1 MEVSTAVT
9 NTVDASDRA
18 YQTIRQ
24 MLEAGQRIRVVA
36 DAIRLVSNR
45 TRMLALNATIE
56 AARAGE
62 SGRGFAVVAAEVKQ
76 LSALTEDATQSIV
89 ETLDEWQTIAA
100 DIHLDT
106 STLQMAISTMNSFAR
121 TVTDALAEQSEA
133 VRAMDEQS
141 QSVIG
146 KAKSASGNM
155 SLITMS
161 LASIETAVLIVEGSS
176 TEITQSAASIS
187 QRTNELRLSAAA

>member
-1 MEVSTAVT
+1 MA
-9 NTVDASDRA
+9 
-18 YQTIRQ
+18 
-24 MLEAGQRIRVVA
+24 L
-36 DAIRLVSNR
+36 SNF
-45 TRMLALNATIE
+45 
-56 AARAGE
+56 G
-62 SGRGFAVVAAEVKQ
+62 
-76 LSALTEDATQSIV
+76 D
-89 ETLDEWQTIAA
+89 DIAA

-106 STLQMAISTMNSFAR
+106 STLKMAISTMNSFAR

-155 SLITMS
+155 SLITTS
-161 LASIETAVLIVEGSS
+161 LASIEMAVLIVEGSS